1 VSAAAEGGA
10 AARVVAKTPARP
22 AAGNAQDSQG
32 PGAGKRRIREEVP
45 RHIRYQEEETV
56 ERPFDWEQFRR
67 LLGFLSPYRRQ
78 VAAAVGAMLIGSA
91 AGLAGPYLIKVGLDR
106 YVVPKQFSGLIPLFL
121 VYGAI
126 EVVNWLSS
134 RYRMWQMAK
143 IGQHVLR
150 DLRHALFTHI
160 QRLSLRFY
168 DARPAGKIM
177 VRLTNDVNALNQ
189 LLSSGVVNLMTDMFT
204 LFGIVAILLLMSP
217 RLALAAFAT
226 IPVLTW
232 LATKIRRQIHWRWRV
247 VRRKLAN
254 INAYLQESLSG
265 IRVTQSFVREPEN
278 QRRFNDLNLDSLKS
292 WMHAM
297 RANAI
302 FGPLVEL
309 TGAVGSAVVFVF
321 GAYLVARG
329 EITVGTLVAFLG
341 YQGRFWQP
349 ISSLSGFYT
358 TLLVAMA
365 SSERVFEFLDTEP
378 EVVDRA
384 EAAAMPAI
392 RGDVEFDHVTFGY
405 EADRPVLHEISFRA
419 LPGETVA
426 LVGHTGS
433 GKTTVVSLLARMH
446 DVQAGRV
453 LVDGRDV
460 RSVELGSLRGQIGM
474 VLQETFLFSGTVRDN
489 IRYGKLDATDA
500 EIEAAA
506 RSVYAHDFIAALPQ
520 GYETEVQER
529 GTRLSVGQ
537 RQLLAFA
544 RALVADPRI
553 LILDEATASIDTE
566 TEQLIQQAL
575 RKLLAGRTSFVIAH
589 RLSTVRNAD
598 RIICLE
604 EGRIVEEG
612 NHASLLARRGVYYE
626 LLRAQFRFWE
636 DDLRMA
642 GQS

>member
-1 VSAAAEGGA
+1 MSVQ
-10 AARVVAKTPARP
+10 TPAKGR
-22 AAGNAQDSQG
+22 
-32 PGAGKRRIREEVP
+32 RRIREEVP
-45 RHIRYQEEETV
+45 RHVRYQEEEAV

-67 LLGFLSPYRRQ
+67 LLGFLGPYRRR
-78 VAAAVGAMLIGSA
+78 VAATVGAMVAGSA

-106 YVVPKQFSGLIPLFL
+106 CVVPKQFSGLVPLCL
-121 VYGAI
+121 LYIAV
-126 EVVNWLSS
+126 ELVNWASA
-134 RYRMWQMAK
+134 RFRMRGMAW
-143 IGQHVLR
+143 IGQHVLT

-189 LLSSGVVNLMTDMFT
+189 LLSSGVVNLMTDTFT
-204 LFGIVAILLLMSP
+204 LVGIVAILIFMSP
-217 RLALAAFAT
+217 KLALGAFAT
-226 IPVLTW
+226 VPVLIW
-232 LATKIRRQIHWRWRV
+232 LATKLRRQIQWRWRA
-247 VRRKLAN
+247 VRRKIAN

-265 IRVTQSFVREPEN
+265 MRVTQAFVREPEN
-278 QRRFNDLNLDSLKS
+278 QRRFNGLNRDSLNA

-297 RANAI
+297 RANAV

-309 TGAVGSAVVFVF
+309 TGAIGTAVVFVL

-329 EITVGTLVAFLG
+329 EVTVGTLVAFLG

-349 ISSLSGFYT
+349 ISSLSSFYT

-384 EAAAMPAI
+384 GAAALPVV
-392 RGDVEFDHVTFGY
+392 RGEVEFDRVTFGY
-405 EADRPVLHEISFRA
+405 ETDRPVLHDVSFRVS
-419 LPGETVA
+419 PGETVA

-446 DVQAGRV
+446 DVQGGRV

-460 RSVELGSLRGQIGM
+460 KSVELGSLRGQIGM

-489 IRYGKLDATDA
+489 LRYGRLDASDA

-506 RSVYAHDFIAALPQ
+506 RAVYAHDFIAALPQ

-544 RALVADPRI
+544 RALLANPRI

-575 RKLLAGRTSFVIAH
+575 RRLLAGRTSFVIAH

-604 EGRIVEEG
+604 DGRIVEEG

-626 LLRAQFRFWE
+626 LLRSQFRFWE
-636 DDLRMA
+636 DDVGGRALDPIL
-642 GQS
+642 